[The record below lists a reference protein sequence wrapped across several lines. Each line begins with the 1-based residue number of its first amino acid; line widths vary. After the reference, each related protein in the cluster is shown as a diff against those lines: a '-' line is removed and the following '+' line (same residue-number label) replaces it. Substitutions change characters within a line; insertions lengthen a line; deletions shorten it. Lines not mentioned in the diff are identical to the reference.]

1 MIEAFPAQIRA
12 VIDVNLLVRGILSQT
27 GGSARLIQLLKQGR
41 FLAITSRTHL
51 EELHRVLG
59 YSRLVRKYRLTRRH
73 RQRIVAQL
81 YKRSVWVAPIGTLSL
96 CRDPKDD
103 YLIEM
108 ALLGRSAYLV
118 SDDKDLVTDSTI
130 SMFLKQRNIR
140 LVRLEE
146 FLAVLQN

>member
-1 MIEAFPAQIRA
+1 MTEAFPAQIRA

-27 GGSARLIQLLKQGR
+27 GGSARLIQLLKQGK
-41 FLAITSRTHL
+41 FVPITSRTHL
-51 EELHRVLG
+51 EELYRVLG
-59 YSRLVRKYRLTRRH
+59 YSRLVRKYHLTRRH

-96 CRDPKDD
+96 CRDPHDD

-108 ALLGRSAYLV
+108 AILGRSAYLV
-118 SDDKDLVTDSTI
+118 SEDKDLVTDSNI
-130 SMFLKQRNIR
+130 SMFLRQRNIQ

-146 FLAVLQN
+146 FLAALQH